1 MAVSPTLFTLGY
13 QQRSLEEFV
22 CLLLEAD
29 VDVLLDVRETAW
41 SHKPGFSKRR
51 LAETAEA
58 NGIMYVHASF
68 AGNPK
73 QLRTSAASP
82 DECLQL
88 FDQHLQAN
96 PVILEAFDE
105 LVGRF
110 LDAGRRVCLMCYERH
125 PGDCHRGVLAERW
138 RSGFWRA
145 VEHLGTEDREFI
157 RAPSPEISA
166 QPERRARVVTPG

>member
-1 MAVSPTLFTLGY
+1 VIRLFTLGY

-22 CLLLEAD
+22 RLLLHAEI
-29 VDVLLDVRETAW
+29 DVLLDVRETAW

-51 LAETAEA
+51 LAETLEA
-58 NGIMYVHASF
+58 NGILYVHARF

-73 QLRTSAASP
+73 QLRTGAASP
-82 DECLQL
+82 TECLQL
-88 FDQHLQAN
+88 FDRHLQAN

-138 RSGFWRA
+138 RSGFWRE
-145 VEHLGTEDREFI
+145 VEHLGTEVSYPG
-157 RAPSPEISA
+157 RAFSPGTSV
-166 QPERRARVVTPG
+166 PPGRRARGVKAG